1 MTMRT
6 SRKTATFRRPF
17 SLSGMDAVQPAGTY
31 TVETNEESIEG
42 LSFPAWRRTA
52 TVILLRPQAGAA
64 GPGEDLDIDP
74 LELDAALES
83 DGLNLPDA
91 VVEASLGELLADG
104 VLQQVV
110 HSAGLSPAEFK
121 TLLRELTARIL
132 AARLARQSGAR
143 LPLGSEA

>member
-31 TVETNEESIEG
+31 TVETNEELIEG

-104 VLQQVV
+104 VLQQAV

-121 TLLRELTARIL
+121 TLLRELTARVL